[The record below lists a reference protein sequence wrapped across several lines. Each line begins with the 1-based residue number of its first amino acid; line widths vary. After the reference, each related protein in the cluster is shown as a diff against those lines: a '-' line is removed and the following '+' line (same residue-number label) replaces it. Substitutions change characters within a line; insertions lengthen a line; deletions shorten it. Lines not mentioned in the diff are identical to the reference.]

1 VSVLHSATWRAAAP
15 SGTAWWREWRVS
27 VRAGAIAAV
36 LLAVA
41 AELAALLF
49 AGQLGAVLA
58 HPETAVT
65 VWGHYD
71 ALWYVRIA
79 ADGYPAH
86 AHDPSEVGSFADA
99 TAFPPLF
106 PLAIRATAT
115 ALHLPLLTAALLTSL
130 LALVPA
136 LAIFHRLVAHDQGEK
151 RATTALIML
160 ATTPAA
166 FFLVAPYGAGVLL
179 ALMAGAMLA
188 ARHQRWAVAGMLA
201 GLCVSSKVFAGVVVA
216 AILVE
221 YMQARNWRWHSVR
234 ADVLWLVAPASAA
247 LTAWALYLWKT
258 FGDPLRFLHA
268 EAAWSRHLVAPWT
281 TIANGIE
288 QVGNLW
294 GHNSIALV
302 RLLEIAS
309 ILAVLALTVYAAK
322 RMRRSDAV
330 LAGLSFL
337 AISTSG
343 IVDSTHRYLLA
354 VPPLFVAM
362 AMMGRR
368 ARLVTVAMSLVLGAF
383 LLQRFVTG
391 AWAG

>member
-1 VSVLHSATWRAAAP
+1 VSVLQGATWRAAAP
-15 SGTAWWREWRVS
+15 FGTAWWRDWRAS
-27 VRAGAIAAV
+27 VRIGAVAAV

-49 AGQLGAVLA
+49 AGQLGGVLA

-65 VWGHYD
+65 VWHHYD
-71 ALWYVRIA
+71 AVWYANIA

-86 AHDPSEVGSFADA
+86 AHDPSEAGSFADA

-115 ALHLPLLTAALLTSL
+115 LLHLPLLTAALLTSL

-136 LAIFHRLVAHDQGEK
+136 LAIFHRLAAHDIGEK
-151 RATTALIML
+151 RATTGLLML

-179 ALMAGAMLA
+179 ALLAGAMLA
-188 ARHQRWAVAGMLA
+188 ARRQRWPAAGILA
-201 GLCVSSKVFAGVVVA
+201 ALCVSSKLFAGVVVV

-221 YMQARNWRWHSVR
+221 YMQARDWRWRDIR
-234 ADVLWLVAPASAA
+234 ADVLWVIAPAAAA
-247 LTAWALYLWKT
+247 LTAWALYLWAT

-268 EAAWSRHLVAPWT
+268 EAAWSRHLVPPWT
-281 TIANGIE
+281 TIASGVD
-288 QVGNLW
+288 QVSRLW
-294 GHNSIALV
+294 GSNSIALV

-309 ILAVLALTVYAAK
+309 ILGALALTVYAAK

-343 IVDSTHRYLLA
+343 IVDSAHRYLLA

-368 ARLVTVAMSLVLGAF
+368 ARLVTVAVSLILGAF